1 MRTHGGLG
9 VGLAIVRYIIEL
21 HGGHV
26 TVESPGKDRGATFTV
41 TLPAKNEEPPPKAK
55 KSRRI
60 AKALSSLKGLRLL
73 LVDDEPDAREL
84 LTLVL
89 KNEGA
94 VVTAAASAKEALA
107 VLQTNPPDVLISDIA
122 MPGENGYVLLEK
134 LRAIEREQGR
144 ARVPAIALT
153 AYAREEDRQ
162 RALEAGFEVH
172 LSKPIESEKLVSVIL
187 DIASK
192 RLGKTG

>member
-1 MRTHGGLG
+1 
-9 VGLAIVRYIIEL
+9 
-21 HGGHV
+21 
-26 TVESPGKDRGATFTV
+26 
-41 TLPAKNEEPPPKAK
+41 
-55 KSRRI
+55 
-60 AKALSSLKGLRLL
+60 
-73 LVDDEPDAREL
+73 
-84 LTLVL
+84 
-89 KNEGA
+89 
-94 VVTAAASAKEALA
+94 

-122 MPGENGYVLLEK
+122 MPGENGYVLLEQ

-144 ARVPAIALT
+144 ARTPAIALT

-172 LSKPIESEKLVSVIL
+172 LSKPIETEKLVSVIL